1 MKREG
6 SYYSVVL
13 GWQTRA
19 NEEIEC
25 CLIHTTEVKA
35 VKPTAVTKS
44 LIRNP
49 FRKSNKRQ
57 RLLSIKGG
65 QSVDPALSS
74 DQQPPILG
82 PLIQIDCRD
91 SSDEADLDSREE
103 DDLIIHGDTSQI
115 ELVLPQVLFQEESQ
129 IRDDRWQYLF
139 LSYKVHFED
148 DPWIAAKRGDL
159 EALKAFGNR
168 IDWTQVDDFECTPLY
183 YACHSGAA
191 RDVMVVKYL
200 LDMWPGKIPSEILT
214 RCKKNAINL
223 SVIKLLENPNDAN
236 ILLAREKKPDC
247 FTSPSSYFLDGWNI
261 FEEEESGDY

>member
-1 MKREG
+1 MKPNG

-13 GWQTRA
+13 GWHTRA

-35 VKPTAVTKS
+35 MKPTAVTKS

-49 FRKSNKRQ
+49 FRKGNKRQ
-57 RLLSIKGG
+57 RSLSVDDG
-65 QSVDPALSS
+65 QSVDPAASR

-91 SSDEADLDSREE
+91 SSEEADFDSREE
-103 DDLIIHGDTSQI
+103 DDLIIHGDASQI
-115 ELVLPQVLFQEESQ
+115 ELVLPQVLFREESNV
-129 IRDDRWQYLF
+129 RDRWQYLF
-139 LSYKVHFED
+139 LSYKVHYDD

-159 EALKAFGNR
+159 EALKAFRNR
-168 IDWTQVDDFECTPLY
+168 IDWTEEDDFECTPLY

-200 LDMWPGKIPSEILT
+200 IDMWPGKIPSEILS

-236 ILLAREKKPDC
+236 ALHAAKKKADC
-247 FTSPSSYFLDGWNI
+247 LTNPSSYFFEGWNI
-261 FEEEESGDY
+261 FEEEEFGDY